1 MPYYVFFMI
10 LNPPV
15 LVDDIYFEK
24 LQKVEKYLIEGVKIL
39 KTITET
45 FFIIILN

>member
-1 MPYYVFFMI
+1 MI

-24 LQKVEKYLIEGVKIL
+24 LQKVEKYLIEKGVKIL
-39 KTITET
+39 KTITGT